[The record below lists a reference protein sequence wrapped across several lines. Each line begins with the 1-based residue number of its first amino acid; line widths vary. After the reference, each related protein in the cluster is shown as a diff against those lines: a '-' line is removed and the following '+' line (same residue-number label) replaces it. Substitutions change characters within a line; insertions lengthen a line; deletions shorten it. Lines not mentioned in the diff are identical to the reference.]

1 MTHIMTA
8 EEESAK
14 RAEYAAA
21 FVRALENTRGLP
33 LHDYLIEVV
42 TALST
47 DRAKWLF
54 ELEEGADN
62 PPCPR

>member
-8 EEESAK
+8 EEEAAK

-21 FVRALENTRGLP
+21 FVRALENTRGQP

-42 TALST
+42 TTLSS

-54 ELEEGADN
+54 ELEESNN